1 MRKHGILFQKKV
13 ERKNK
18 GALVQ
23 KRLNFSFT
31 GKLYWVEV
39 DVKSSGAFVHGKLF
53 KNVIS
58 KVNIILSML
67 KRI

>member
-1 MRKHGILFQKKV
+1 MRKHGILFQKKGG
-13 ERKNK
+13 EKNK

-23 KRLNFSFT
+23 K
-31 GKLYWVEV
+31 
-39 DVKSSGAFVHGKLF
+39 SGVFVHGKLF